1 MHVPMNE
8 LALSKDRRCEAR
20 RIRLVDRD
28 DLHFRQVSRSRVAE
42 QTGVQ
47 EPIGVSL
54 NSNNFSKKCIALADC
69 DEFLSTGL
77 CFYDEGEAACFSPSW
92 FVILKPMDIERWKCA
107 APLLKETLSSGTWT
121 NYDGLLE
128 RYEPDWQPL
137 YKREADLG
145 IAACI
150 FFVGVECMYGGL
162 HALAWMSDFRTIH
175 ERNLWRF
182 AVVFI
187 VAFGPVAIV
196 FFVISKTFSNDE
208 ESELDAMQAPAPHSM
223 QTSTRKSGYIFYGRN
238 CFFHQSMFAL
248 CGNVCGVI
256 VLFICSINVSARIF
270 LVVDCLIAL
279 FNSVP
284 GVFEEP
290 SWSTYFPHIT

>member
-1 MHVPMNE
+1 MNE

-20 RIRLVDRD
+20 RIRLVDLD
-28 DLHFRQVSRSRVAE
+28 DPHFRQISRSRVAE

-47 EPIGVSL
+47 EPVGVSL
-54 NSNNFSKKCIALADC
+54 DSNNFSKKCIALSDC

-77 CFYDEGEAACFSPSW
+77 CLYDEGEAACLSPSW

-107 APLLKETLSSGTWT
+107 ATLLKETLSSGTWT
-121 NYDGLLE
+121 NNDGLLE
-128 RYEPDWQPL
+128 RYELDWQPL
-137 YKREADLG
+137 YKRRADLG

-162 HALAWMSDFRTIH
+162 HALACMSDFRTVH

-196 FFVISKTFSNDE
+196 FFVISKTFCNDE
-208 ESELDAMQAPAPHSM
+208 EAELDAMQAPAPHLM
-223 QTSTRKSGYIFYGRN
+223 QTSMRQPGHIPYKRAC
-238 CFFHQSMFAL
+238 CFHLSMYAL
-248 CGNVCGVI
+248 CGTVCGVI
-256 VLFICSINVSARIF
+256 ILFICSINVMARIF

-279 FNSVP
+279 FDSLP

-290 SWSTYFPHIT
+290 SWSAYFPHIT